1 MRLRLR
7 EESHS
12 ERVGERE
19 SAKARLVQRD
29 RVQQATREQHRV
41 RLEAEVETEAQRARE
56 PQHLRDKRRR
66 RPAMRTC
73 TIASALERKQSL
85 RRLMPRRR
93 VTFAQLDKR
102 VHAAEHFELIGRA
115 HEARTQ
121 PTNCRFPLRKLQ
133 CTEYCT
139 FSCMYEYVHS
149 HE

>member
-7 EESHS
+7 EERHT
-12 ERVGERE
+12 ERVVERE

-56 PQHLRDKRRR
+56 PQYLRDERRR
-66 RPAMRTC
+66 RPALLTC
-73 TIASALERKQSL
+73 TCIASALERKRSP
-85 RRLMPRRR
+85 RRRMPRRR

-102 VHAAEHFELIGRA
+102 VHAAEHLELIGRA
-115 HEARTQ
+115 HEARTH
-121 PTNCRFPLRKLQ
+121 PSTNCRFPSRKLQ

-139 FSCMYEYVHS
+139 FSCTSMYSMY
-149 HE
+149 